1 MAHSHGDGERMTA
14 MEQHQDDAL
23 TLSVSQLAELINRV
37 LRDGVGGGVWV
48 RGEVQGWNGRG
59 NHAYFRLVEDGPNG
73 KASIDVAWFAG
84 HRTRLRPVLAN
95 AGLDFADGLKV
106 RIFGTVDFYAPSGRI
121 SLKMSDVD
129 PRYTL
134 GELALE
140 RDALVR
146 RLREQGL
153 YDANRRRLLP
163 VVPWRVGVITSV
175 GSAAWHDFTAEIER
189 SNLGFRLL
197 AVDVRVQGDGSA
209 DMVAGALDQLGGRD
223 DLDVL
228 VVIRGGG
235 SKTDLAA
242 FDTETVARAI
252 TRCPLPVFTGIGH
265 EIDVS
270 VADEVA
276 HTSFKTPTAVAGG
289 LVERVM
295 MWVNATETAW
305 TGIAHRAERALQQAE
320 ARLLARAEELRR
332 RPLRALD
339 AAERHVGSLE
349 FHVRALDPVRVMA
362 RGWSITRGP
371 DGAVLRDAS
380 ALNPGD
386 VVRTTVASGSFTSR
400 VEEIS

>member
-1 MAHSHGDGERMTA
+1 MT
-14 MEQHQDDAL
+14 EIDHIGTDAV
-23 TLSVSQLAELINRV
+23 TLSVAELGEVINRALKV
-37 LRDGVGGGVWV
+37 GLGGGVWV

-59 NHAYFRLVEDGPNG
+59 NHAYFRLVEDGPDG
-73 KASIDVAWFAG
+73 KASIDVAWFAFQ
-84 HRTRLRPVLAN
+84 RTKLRPLLAN
-95 AGLDFADGLKV
+95 AGLDFGDGLKV
-106 RIFGTVDFYAPSGRI
+106 RIFGTVDFYAPNGRI

-146 RLREQGL
+146 RLKEQGL
-153 YDANRRRLLP
+153 FDANRRHVLAT
-163 VVPWRVGVITSV
+163 VPLRVGVITSI

-189 SNLGFRLL
+189 SALGFRLV
-197 AVDVRVQGDGSA
+197 AVDVRVQGDEA
-209 DMVAGALDQLGGRD
+209 PDMVAGALDQLGGRN

-252 TRCPLPVFTGIGH
+252 ARCELPVFTGIGH

-276 HTSFKTPTAVAGG
+276 HRSFKTPTAVAGA
-289 LVERVM
+289 LIERVVT
-295 MWVNATETAW
+295 WVQATETTW
-305 TGIAHRAERALQQAE
+305 TSIAHRAERALEQAD
-320 ARLLARAEELRR
+320 ARLVARLDELVR
-332 RPLRALD
+332 RPQRALD
-339 AAERHVGSLE
+339 AAERHLSAVEAQFRL
-349 FHVRALDPVRVMA
+349 LDPVRVMA

-371 DGAVLRDAS
+371 DGAVVRDAS
-380 ALNPGD
+380 TLQPGA
-386 VVRTTVASGSFTSR
+386 VVHTTVAAGAFTSR

>member
-1 MAHSHGDGERMTA
+1 MTVTVNESDGTP
-14 MEQHQDDAL
+14 
-23 TLSVSQLAELINRV
+23 TLSVSELAEVINQALRV
-37 LRDGVGGGVWV
+37 GLGGGVWV

-59 NHAYFRLVEDGPNG
+59 NHAYFRLVEDGPDG

-84 HRTRLRPVLAN
+84 HRTRLRPLLAQ
-95 AGLDFADGLKV
+95 AGLEFGDGLKV
-106 RIFGTVDFYAPSGRI
+106 RIFGNVDFYAPNGRI
-121 SLKMSDVD
+121 SLKMSNVD

-153 YDANRRRLLP
+153 YDANRRHLVPP
-163 VVPWRVGVITSV
+163 VPLRVGVITSV

-189 SNLGFRLL
+189 SALGFRLV
-197 AVDVRVQGDGSA
+197 AVDARVQGDEA
-209 DMVAGALDQLGGRD
+209 PAMVAAALDQLGGRG

-242 FDTETVARAI
+242 FDSETVARAI
-252 TRCPLPVFTGIGH
+252 AACELPVFTGIGH

-276 HTSFKTPTAVAGG
+276 NRSFKTPTAVAGA
-289 LVERVM
+289 LIERVM
-295 MWVNATETAW
+295 TWVQATETTW
-305 TGIAHRAERALQQAE
+305 TAIAHRCSTALQKAE
-320 ARLLARAEELRR
+320 TRLNARAEELGR
-332 RPLRALD
+332 RPQRALD
-339 AAERHVGSLE
+339 AAERHIGALE
-349 FHVRALDPVRVMA
+349 AQVRALDPVRVMA

-371 DGAVLRDAS
+371 DGTVLRDIAH
-380 ALNPGD
+380 LQPGD
-386 VVRTTVASGSFTSR
+386 VVSTTIASGAFTSR

>member
-1 MAHSHGDGERMTA
+1 MTNDAGD
-14 MEQHQDDAL
+14 DP
-23 TLSVSQLAELINRV
+23 TLSVSQLADVINRV
-37 LRDGVGGGVWV
+37 LRDGLGGGVWV

-59 NHAYFRLVEDGPNG
+59 NHAYFRLVEDGPDG

-84 HRTRLRPVLAN
+84 HRTRLRPLLAQ

-106 RIFGTVDFYAPSGRI
+106 RIFGNVDFYAPNGRI
-121 SLKMSDVD
+121 SLKMSNVD

-153 YDANRRRLLP
+153 YDANRRHPLAM
-163 VVPWRVGVITSV
+163 VPLRVGVITSV

-189 SNLGFRLL
+189 SELGFRLL
-197 AVDVRVQGDGSA
+197 AVDARVQGEEA
-209 DMVAGALDQLGGRD
+209 PTMVAAALDQLGSRG
-223 DLDVL
+223 DLDVV

-252 TRCPLPVFTGIGH
+252 ARCELPVFTGIGH

-276 HTSFKTPTAVAGG
+276 HRSFKTPTAVAGA
-289 LVERVM
+289 LIDRVLT
-295 MWVNATETAW
+295 WVQATETAW
-305 TGIAHRAERALQQAE
+305 TAIAHRSAAALQHAE
-320 ARLLARAEELRR
+320 ARLSARAEELAR
-332 RPLRALD
+332 RPQRALD
-339 AAERHVGSLE
+339 SAQRHLQALE
-349 FHVRALDPVRVMA
+349 AQVRAMDPARVMA

-371 DGAVLRDAS
+371 DGAVIRDVTN
-380 ALNPGD
+380 LQPGD
-386 VVRTTVASGSFTSR
+386 VVHTTVASGAFTSR
-400 VEEIS
+400 VEDIT

>member
-1 MAHSHGDGERMTA
+1 MT
-14 MEQHQDDAL
+14 ETDHIGTDAL
-23 TLSVSQLAELINRV
+23 TLSVAELGEVINRALKV
-37 LRDGVGGGVWV
+37 GLGGGVWV

-59 NHAYFRLVEDGPNG
+59 NHAYFRLVEDGPDG
-73 KASIDVAWFAG
+73 KASIDVAWFAFQ
-84 HRTRLRPVLAN
+84 RTKLRPLLAN
-95 AGLDFADGLKV
+95 AGLDFGDGLKV
-106 RIFGTVDFYAPSGRI
+106 RIFGTVDFYAPNGRI

-146 RLREQGL
+146 RLKEQGL
-153 YDANRRRLLP
+153 FDANRRHVLAT
-163 VVPWRVGVITSV
+163 VPLRVGVITSI

-189 SNLGFRLL
+189 STLGFRLV
-197 AVDVRVQGDGSA
+197 AVDVRVQGDDA
-209 DMVAGALDQLGGRD
+209 PDMVAAALDQLGGRN

-252 TRCPLPVFTGIGH
+252 ARCDLPVFTGIGH

-276 HTSFKTPTAVAGG
+276 HRSFKTPTAVAGA
-289 LVERVM
+289 LIERALT
-295 MWVNATETAW
+295 WVQATEATW
-305 TGIAHRAERALQQAE
+305 TSIAHRAERALEQAD
-320 ARLLARAEELRR
+320 ARLVARRDELVR
-332 RPLRALD
+332 RPQRALD
-339 AAERHVGSLE
+339 AAERHLGALE
-349 FHVRALDPVRVMA
+349 AQLRLLDPVRVMA

-371 DGAVLRDAS
+371 DGTVVKDATTLQPGAV
-380 ALNPGD
+380 
-386 VVRTTVASGSFTSR
+386 VHTTVAAGAFTSR
-400 VEEIS
+400 VEEIT

>member
-1 MAHSHGDGERMTA
+1 MT
-14 MEQHQDDAL
+14 QIDDRGTDAL
-23 TLSVSQLAELINRV
+23 TLSVAELGEVINRALKV
-37 LRDGVGGGVWV
+37 GLGGGVWV

-59 NHAYFRLVEDGPNG
+59 NHAYFRLVEDGPDG
-73 KASIDVAWFAG
+73 KASIDVAWFAFQ
-84 HRTRLRPVLAN
+84 RTKLRPLLAN
-95 AGLDFADGLKV
+95 AGLDFGDGLKV
-106 RIFGTVDFYAPSGRI
+106 RIFGTVDFYAPNGRI

-146 RLREQGL
+146 RLKEQGL
-153 YDANRRRLLP
+153 FDANRRHMLAT
-163 VVPWRVGVITSV
+163 VPLRVGVITSI

-189 SNLGFRLL
+189 STLGFRLV
-197 AVDVRVQGDGSA
+197 AVDVRVQGDDA
-209 DMVAGALDQLGGRD
+209 PDMVAAALDQLGGRN

-252 TRCPLPVFTGIGH
+252 ARCDLPVFTGIGH

-276 HTSFKTPTAVAGG
+276 HRSFKTPTAVAGA
-289 LVERVM
+289 LIERVLT
-295 MWVNATETAW
+295 WVQATEATW
-305 TGIAHRAERALQQAE
+305 TSIAHRAERALEQAD
-320 ARLLARAEELRR
+320 ARLVARRDELVR
-332 RPLRALD
+332 RPQRALD
-339 AAERHVGSLE
+339 AAERHLGALE
-349 FHVRALDPVRVMA
+349 AQLRLLDPVRVMA

-371 DGAVLRDAS
+371 DGTVVRDA
-380 ALNPGD
+380 ATLQPGA
-386 VVRTTVASGSFTSR
+386 VVHTTVAAGAFTSR
-400 VEEIS
+400 VEEIT

>member
-1 MAHSHGDGERMTA
+1 MTEVDNSFDHA
-14 MEQHQDDAL
+14 TPDDA
-23 TLSVSQLAELINRV
+23 TLSVSQLGALINQA
-37 LRDGVGGGVWV
+37 LRTGLGGGVWV

-59 NHAYFRLVEDGPNG
+59 THAYFRLAEDGPEG

-84 HRTRLRPVLAN
+84 HRNRLRPMLAQAN
-95 AGLDFADGLKV
+95 LDFGDGLKV
-106 RIFGTVDFYAPSGRI
+106 RIFGAVDFYAPNGRI

-153 YDANRRRLLP
+153 YDANRRQFLAA
-163 VVPWRVGVITSV
+163 VPLRVGVITSV

-189 SNLGFRLL
+189 SAMGFRLL
-197 AVDVRVQGDGSA
+197 AADVRVQGDDA
-209 DMVAGALDQLGGRD
+209 PDMVAAALDQLGGRG

-252 TRCPLPVFTGIGH
+252 ARCDLPVFTGIGH

-276 HTSFKTPTAVAGG
+276 HRSFKTPTAVAGA
-289 LVERVM
+289 LIERVL
-295 MWVNATETAW
+295 MWVQSTETAW
-305 TGIAHRAERALQQAE
+305 TAIAHRSSAALQQAD
-320 ARLLARAEELRR
+320 ARLVARSEELAR
-332 RPLRALD
+332 RPQRALD
-339 AAERHVGSLE
+339 AADRHLQALE
-349 FHVRALDPVRVMA
+349 AQVRAMDPVRVMA

-371 DGAVLRDAS
+371 DGMVVRDVA
-380 ALNPGD
+380 ALQSGD
-386 VVRTTVASGSFTSR
+386 VVHTTVASGAFTSR
-400 VEEIS
+400 VEEIR

>member
-1 MAHSHGDGERMTA
+1 MTDVDTEIDGV
-14 MEQHQDDAL
+14 
-23 TLSVSQLAELINRV
+23 TLSVSQLADAINRA
-37 LRDGVGGGVWV
+37 LRDGLGGGVWV

-59 NHAYFRLVEDGPNG
+59 THAYFRLVEDGADG
-73 KASIDVAWFAG
+73 KASIDVAWFAFQ
-84 HRTRLRPVLAN
+84 RTKLRPLLAK

-106 RIFGTVDFYAPSGRI
+106 RIFGAVDFYAPNGRI

-153 YDANRRRLLP
+153 YDANRRHLVP
-163 VVPWRVGVITSV
+163 VVPLRVGVITSV

-189 SNLGFRLL
+189 SGLGFRL
-197 AVDVRVQGDGSA
+197 ACVDVRVQGDGSA
-209 DMVAGALDQLGGRD
+209 DMVAVALDQLGGRD

-242 FDTETVARAI
+242 FDTETVARAVA
-252 TRCPLPVFTGIGH
+252 RCDLPVFTGIGH

-270 VADEVA
+270 VADEVSNR
-276 HTSFKTPTAVAGG
+276 SFKTPTAVAGA
-289 LVERVM
+289 LIERVM
-295 MWVNATETAW
+295 TWVQATEATW
-305 TGIAHRAERALQQAE
+305 TSIAHRSEKALQQAE
-320 ARLLARAEELRR
+320 ARLLARAEELAR
-332 RPLRALD
+332 RPQRALD
-339 AAERHVGSLE
+339 AAERNLSALE
-349 FHVRALDPVRVMA
+349 IHVRALDPVRVMA

-371 DGAVLRDAS
+371 DGAVVRDAA
-380 ALNPGD
+380 ALKPGD
-386 VVRTTVASGSFTSR
+386 TVHTTVASGAFTSR
-400 VEEIS
+400 VEEIT

>member
-1 MAHSHGDGERMTA
+1 MTDVDTEIDGV
-14 MEQHQDDAL
+14 
-23 TLSVSQLAELINRV
+23 TLSVSQLAEAINRA
-37 LRDGVGGGVWV
+37 LRDGLGGGVWV

-59 NHAYFRLVEDGPNG
+59 NHAYFRLVEDGADG
-73 KASIDVAWFAG
+73 KASIDVAWFAFQ
-84 HRTRLRPVLAN
+84 RTKLRPLLAK

-106 RIFGTVDFYAPSGRI
+106 RIFGAVDFYAPNGRI

-153 YDANRRRLLP
+153 YDANRRHVVP
-163 VVPWRVGVITSV
+163 VVPLRVGVITSV

-189 SNLGFRLL
+189 SGVGFRLMC
-197 AVDVRVQGDGSA
+197 VDVRVQGDGAA
-209 DMVAGALDQLGGRD
+209 DMVAAALDQLGGRD

-228 VVIRGGG
+228 VVMRGGG

-242 FDTETVARAI
+242 FDTETVARAVA
-252 TRCPLPVFTGIGH
+252 RCDLPVFTGIGH

-276 HTSFKTPTAVAGG
+276 NRSFKTPTAVAGA
-289 LVERVM
+289 LIERVVT
-295 MWVNATETAW
+295 WVQATEAAW
-305 TGIAHRAERALQQAE
+305 TSIAHRSDKALQQAE
-320 ARLLARAEELRR
+320 ARLMARADELAR
-332 RPLRALD
+332 RPQRALD
-339 AAERHVGSLE
+339 AAERNLNALE
-349 FHVRALDPVRVMA
+349 IHVRALDPVRVMA

-371 DGAVLRDAS
+371 DGTVVRDVA
-380 ALNPGD
+380 ALKPGD
-386 VVRTTVASGSFTSR
+386 TVHTTVASGAFTSR
-400 VEEIS
+400 VEEIT

>member
-1 MAHSHGDGERMTA
+1 MT
-14 MEQHQDDAL
+14 EIDHIGTDAV
-23 TLSVSQLAELINRV
+23 TLSVAELGEVINRALKV
-37 LRDGVGGGVWV
+37 GLGGGVWV

-59 NHAYFRLVEDGPNG
+59 NHAYFRLVEDGPDG
-73 KASIDVAWFAG
+73 KASIDVAWFAFQ
-84 HRTRLRPVLAN
+84 RTKLRPLLAN
-95 AGLDFADGLKV
+95 AGLDFGDGLKV
-106 RIFGTVDFYAPSGRI
+106 RIFGTVDFYAPNGRI

-146 RLREQGL
+146 RLKEQGL
-153 YDANRRRLLP
+153 FDANRRHVLAT
-163 VVPWRVGVITSV
+163 VPLRVGVITSI

-189 SNLGFRLL
+189 SALGFRLV
-197 AVDVRVQGDGSA
+197 AVDVRVQGDEA
-209 DMVAGALDQLGGRD
+209 PDMVAGALDQLGGRN

-252 TRCPLPVFTGIGH
+252 ARCELPVFTGIGH

-276 HTSFKTPTAVAGG
+276 HRSFKTPTAVAGA
-289 LVERVM
+289 LIERVVT
-295 MWVNATETAW
+295 WVQATETTW
-305 TGIAHRAERALQQAE
+305 TSIAHRAERALEQAD
-320 ARLLARAEELRR
+320 ARLVARLDELAR
-332 RPLRALD
+332 RPQRALD
-339 AAERHVGSLE
+339 AAERHLSALE
-349 FHVRALDPVRVMA
+349 TQMRLLDPVRVMA

-371 DGAVLRDAS
+371 DGAVVRDAS
-380 ALNPGD
+380 TLQPGA
-386 VVRTTVASGSFTSR
+386 VVHTTVAAGAFTSR